1 MSKMV
6 YVSHFKH
13 CTHALGKKPFEAAAA
28 ATADTLGGGG
38 ITHTATVRS
47 STSIKQAL
55 MAWMEVL
62 TSHPCSSF
70 NEQQCGKETHR
81 DKFIAFLGKSPT

>member
-38 ITHTATVRS
+38 YYNTYHCQIKYEHKTGSYGLDGGANITPLL
-47 STSIKQAL
+47 Q
-55 MAWMEVL
+55 
-62 TSHPCSSF
+62 F
-70 NEQQCGKETHR
+70 
-81 DKFIAFLGKSPT
+81 

>member
-1 MSKMV
+1 MLIVPNMSKMV

-38 ITHTATVRS
+38 ITVHIPLSDQVG
-47 STSIKQAL
+47 
-55 MAWMEVL
+55 V
-62 TSHPCSSF
+62 
-70 NEQQCGKETHR
+70 
-81 DKFIAFLGKSPT
+81 